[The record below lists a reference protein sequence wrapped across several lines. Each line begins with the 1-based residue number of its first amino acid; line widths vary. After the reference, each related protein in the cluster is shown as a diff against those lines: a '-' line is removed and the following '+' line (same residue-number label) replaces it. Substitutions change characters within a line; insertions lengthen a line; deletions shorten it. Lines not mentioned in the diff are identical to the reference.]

1 MKLEIKLVGA
11 GGGLLLR
18 FFCKIHLIK
27 KSKIDG
33 KYIDA

>member
-1 MKLEIKLVGA
+1 MGLEIKLGGA
-11 GGGLLLR
+11 GVSPAP

-27 KSKIDG
+27 TSKIDG

>member
-1 MKLEIKLVGA
+1 MGLKIKLGGA
-11 GGGLLLR
+11 GFLLLH

-27 KSKIDG
+27 ASKIDG